1 MKLDL
6 VTNASIDDD
15 TRRLTLTK
23 TVVKREAKVINLSM
37 AETIWEDMQA
47 ELNNRSRIVDV

>member
-15 TRRLTLTK
+15 TRRLSLTK
-23 TVVKREAKVINLSM
+23 TVVKREAKVIIFLWQKQFGK
-37 AETIWEDMQA
+37 ICR
-47 ELNNRSRIVDV
+47 LN